1 MKSLIVFD
9 LDGVLIDS
17 KEIHFNA
24 LNLALDKFGSE
35 FIISRDEQNAVF
47 EGLTT
52 NTKLNILTNTKG
64 LPAHLHEKIWRAKQ
78 EYSSKLFESVSVD
91 TELVNLFKLIKSNGI
106 SIAVASNSIRETL
119 DTCLKSLG
127 LIDLVD
133 YSLSNEDVS
142 MPKPDPEI
150 YTRCIKHFDTIADN
164 TVIFE
169 DSEIGL
175 RAATASGARV
185 EQVKDRPD
193 ISFDRILRVIKELN
207 GD

>member
-1 MKSLIVFD
+1 MTNLIVFD

-24 LNLALDKFGSE
+24 LNLALDRFGSE
-35 FIISRDEQNAVF
+35 FIISRDEQNSTF

-52 NTKLNILTNTKG
+52 NTKLNILTKTKG
-64 LPAHLHEKIWRAKQ
+64 LPESAHFEIWRAKQ
-78 EYSSKLFESVSVD
+78 EYSSKLFESVSID
-91 TELVNLFKLIKSNGI
+91 NELVNLFKLIRSSGI
-106 SIAVASNSIRETL
+106 KIAVASNSIRETL
-119 DTCLKSLG
+119 DTCLNSLG
-127 LIDLVD
+127 LIDLVN

-150 YTRCIKHFDTIADN
+150 YLACINHFGATPAS

-175 RAATASGARV
+175 RAAMASGAMV
-185 EQVKDRPD
+185 EQVKNRTD

-207 GD
+207 EA